1 MLHILYKETKR
12 PGYRGTIVP
21 TGMAFPYVK
30 VITMKIQKSG
40 FLKRCG
46 YIGIIAS
53 VLLIMSIVV
62 AGCTQTSSDTSAQP
76 TAAASAAPPAD
87 NSVAS
92 PADNSGNSA
101 VPAQGAVTAAPIDT
115 SQQGSGVSP
124 SGTYSHG
131 QGQYS
136 GGGNFLNNATLIASA
151 AQTLGVS
158 ASDLT
163 AALTPA
169 QGARFNLTTAAAQL
183 SASSGTTITADQI
196 RAALGMPAGGSRNG
210 NYQRNGQNAAMGG
223 GTPPSG
229 TIPSGQ

>member
-1 MLHILYKETKR
+1 MFIIQNVTYTLQGNRKARL
-12 PGYRGTIVP
+12 RGIRKVP
-21 TGMAFPYVK
+21 SGMAFPSMN
-30 VITMKIQKSG
+30 VITMKMQKSG

-46 YIGIIAS
+46 CLGLIAS
-53 VLLIMSIVV
+53 VLLIMSLVA
-62 AGCTQTSSDTSAQP
+62 AGCTQTSPDNSAQP
-76 TAAASAAPPAD
+76 APAAPL
-87 NSVAS
+87 AS
-92 PADNSGNSA
+92 PADNAGNTA
-101 VPAQGAVTAAPIDT
+101 PAQGAATPAPVDT

-136 GGGNFLNNATLIASA
+136 GGGGFLNNATLIASA

-163 AALTPA
+163 AALTPV

-196 RAALGMPAGGSRNG
+196 RAALGMHAGGSRNG
-210 NYQRNGQNAAMGG
+210 SYQRNGQNAAMSG

-229 TIPSGQ
+229 PTPTGP

>member
-1 MLHILYKETKR
+1 M
-12 PGYRGTIVP
+12 
-21 TGMAFPYVK
+21 
-30 VITMKIQKSG
+30 QKSG
-40 FLKRCG
+40 FLKCCG
-46 YIGIIAS
+46 CFGIIAS
-53 VLLIMSIVV
+53 ALIIMSLVV
-62 AGCTQTSSDTSAQP
+62 AGCTQASSDNSAQP
-76 TAAASAAPPAD
+76 AAAT
-87 NSVAS
+87 SVAS
-92 PADNSGNSA
+92 PADNAGNNA
-101 VPAQGAVTAAPIDT
+101 PAQGVATAAPVDT

-136 GGGNFLNNATLIASA
+136 GGGGFLNNATLIASA

-210 NYQRNGQNAAMGG
+210 GYQRNGQNAAMSGG
-223 GTPPSG
+223 NPPSGTPPSG
-229 TIPSGQ
+229 P

>member
-1 MLHILYKETKR
+1 MFIIQNVTYTLQGNRKAR
-12 PGYRGTIVP
+12 PRGNPIVP
-21 TGMAFPYVK
+21 PGMAFPHMK
-30 VITMKIQKSG
+30 VITMKMQKSG
-40 FLKRCG
+40 SLKGCG
-46 YIGIIAS
+46 YVGIIAS
-53 VLLIMSIVV
+53 VLLIMSLVV
-62 AGCTQTSSDTSAQP
+62 AGCTQTSSDNSAQP
-76 TAAASAAPPAD
+76 AAAAP
-87 NSVAS
+87 SVS

-101 VPAQGAVTAAPIDT
+101 APAQGAATAAPVDT

-136 GGGNFLNNATLIASA
+136 GGGNFLNNATRIASA

-163 AALTPA
+163 TALTPA

-183 SASSGTTITADQI
+183 SASSGTTITADQL
-196 RAALGMPAGGSRNG
+196 RTALGMPAGGSRNG
-210 NYQRNGQNAAMGG
+210 SYQRNGQNADMNGVNAPS

-229 TIPSGQ
+229 Q